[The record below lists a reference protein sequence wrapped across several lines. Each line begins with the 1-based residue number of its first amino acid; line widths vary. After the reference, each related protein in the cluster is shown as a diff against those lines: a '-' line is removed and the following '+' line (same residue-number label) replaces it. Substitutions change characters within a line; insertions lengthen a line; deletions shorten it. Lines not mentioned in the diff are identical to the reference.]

1 MKIIDELTS
10 IKLTYIKI
18 SFLALCISIGS
29 LITVKSQSSTNALKV
44 GFITDFKEN
53 NPSYFFVN
61 DLKEEISST
70 VGNTANIEFLD
81 SNILSSNWNKE
92 NAQNLYRSLSK
103 KVDVIV
109 VVGALSLEGI
119 AELKEFEKPIVGV
132 GVFSPQLQ
140 KIPFKNGI
148 SGVKNL
154 TYALTTQS
162 LKQELT
168 IFHELLKFDKLAIL
182 VDERT
187 SSIYSDNTY
196 LDSLSTQLNAG
207 YEIVESGEN
216 TDVISEKISADTD
229 AVYIALTYERG
240 PEEIAKIAKK
250 LTDRKIATFSPLSD
264 QVKNGVLAAFSD
276 DNVQEQ
282 LKRKVALLVED
293 VAMKKDI
300 SKSKVGLEFR
310 EKLFLNIATAEK
322 IDFSP
327 TFETLFDAE
336 IIGQDSLYNGT
347 KFSIYEVISL
357 SLENNLNILI
367 SKEDLNLAKKEV
379 ALAKAQY
386 LPQIEASANVVQID
400 KDRAESSFGGQAER
414 TLTGSGTLSQL
425 IYSEQ
430 AIANI
435 QIQKYLKVAEEAAF
449 DQQALNVILDTFKG
463 YFSVLR
469 AKSSLQVQQENLEST
484 KKNLE
489 FAKVR
494 VRIGASNKSDVYR
507 WESEVANATQAVVR
521 AQSQYAQSKLQLGQI
536 LNMELAEEFELA
548 EISLEDES
556 FKEYTD
562 NNLGQFIKT
571 ADELRNFTDFLV
583 EEALE
588 RNPAVQQIKANQNV
602 VNRRYALNQR
612 SFFLPRLAVQAQLD
626 QKLWD
631 DGAGS
636 ESTGSIP
643 GLPAG
648 SAPTQDDLT
657 WSLALNVSI
666 PIFTGGQRKL
676 DLQKSAIQRK
686 QLSYQKRDVY
696 QSLEL
701 GIRAQMYDL
710 FSASTNVNYSKVSSE
725 NAQKNFEIVQ
735 NSYQKGAIPINQ
747 LLDAQQSA
755 FSARLNYSNSVYDYL
770 ISFIA
775 IENTVGRYTLLSP
788 EEENKA
794 FIQRYINFIQQK

>member
-1 MKIIDELTS
+1 MKKIDELTS
-10 IKLTYIKI
+10 MKQKCVKI
-18 SFLALCISIGS
+18 SFLVLCISIGS
-29 LITVKSQSSTNALKV
+29 LISVMSQNSANTLRV
-44 GFITDFKEN
+44 GFITDFEKTN
-53 NPSYFFVN
+53 SSYFFVE
-61 DLKEEISST
+61 DLKTEISST
-70 VGNTANIEFLD
+70 IGNTASIEFSD

-92 NAQNLYRSLSK
+92 TAQNLYKSLSK

-109 VVGALSLEGI
+109 VVGAFSLEGI
-119 AELKEFEKPIVGV
+119 AELQTFEKPIVGV

-140 KIPFKNGI
+140 KIPFKNGT

-168 IFHELLKFDKLAIL
+168 IFHQLLKFNKLAIL

-187 SSIYSDNTY
+187 SSIYSESTF
-196 LDSLSTQLNAG
+196 LDSLSTQLNVE
-207 YEIVESGEN
+207 YEIVEAGKN
-216 TDVISEKISADTD
+216 AAKVSEKFSADTD
-229 AVYIALTYERG
+229 AVYIALTYERS
-240 PEEIAKIAKK
+240 PQEIATIAED
-250 LTDRKIATFSPLSD
+250 LTNRKIATFSPLSD
-264 QVKNGVLAAFSD
+264 QVKNGVLAAFSN
-276 DNVQEQ
+276 DNIQGQ

-293 VAMKKDI
+293 VAMNKDI
-300 SKSKVGLEFR
+300 STSKVGLEFR

-336 IIGQDSLYNGT
+336 IIGQDSLYSGT
-347 KFSIYEVISL
+347 KFTIYEVISL
-357 SLENNLNILI
+357 SLDNNLSILI
-367 SKEDLNLAKKEV
+367 SKENLNLSKKEV
-379 ALAKAQY
+379 GLAKAQY

-400 KDRAESSFGGQAER
+400 KDRAESSFGAQAER

-435 QIQKYLKVAEEAAF
+435 RIQKYLKVAEEAAF
-449 DQQALNVILDTFKG
+449 DQQALNVILDTFSG
-463 YFSVLR
+463 YFNVLR
-469 AKSSLQVQQENLEST
+469 AKSSLQVQQENLQST

-536 LNMELAEEFELA
+536 LNMELDEDFELA
-548 EISLEDES
+548 EVSLEDGY

-583 EEALE
+583 EEALN
-588 RNPAVQQIKANQNV
+588 RNPSVQQIKANQDV

-631 DGAGS
+631 GGAGT
-636 ESTGSIP
+636 ESSGSIP

-648 SAPTQDDLT
+648 SSSSQDDLT
-657 WSLALNVSI
+657 WNVALNLSI

-676 DLQKSAIQRK
+676 ELQKSAIQRK
-686 QLSYQKRDVY
+686 QLSYQKRDVF

-710 FSASTNVNYSKVSSE
+710 FTASTNVNYSKVSSE
-725 NAQKNFEIVQ
+725 NAQKNFEIIQ

-755 FSARLNYSNSVYDYL
+755 FSARLNYLNSVYDYL

-775 IENTVGRYTLLSP
+775 IENTVGRYTLLST